1 MSKPILGIDSETVN
15 DNDGHARCVLVAC
28 SDGTHIANERG
39 ITTAAALRYIT
50 RRNGEL
56 WTFFGD
62 YDVNFWVRDMPF
74 TRLDRLRRTGWC
86 TWDNWRVHHIPR
98 RVFEVWDLSTEPHRY
113 AKIFDAYPFV
123 QSSFVAWLESWQLAD
138 AATIARIRAMKERRG
153 EFSKL
158 SRAKI
163 LAYTQDE
170 VRLIAAGVE
179 VLKERVRRGGYAP
192 SQWLGPGAVAAHAM
206 RKLGVKDC
214 MPETE
219 HDAAQAAYFGGRIE
233 TARIGIVPGPLH
245 YYDITS
251 AYPAA
256 MVNLPCFAHGR
267 WVRVRNRTPNTKNAL
282 CFVRWKPRGNALPV
296 WGPFPVR
303 PKVGSSLRY
312 YAQGSGWYWYWEVSP
327 WLASPDFELQVGLTY
342 EWRQTCRHKPFA
354 WIADLFKT
362 RATLKAHGDPAE
374 YALKL
379 VLNSVYGKLAQKV
392 GAKPFYCAAWA
403 GLITA
408 QTRARLS
415 QVLVARPE
423 SVVLVATD
431 GVLCTKPVPGLLKP
445 GLGGWTLDGVFGSA
459 DVWQPGFYVLEAG
472 KLRTR
477 GYSRVDVEPG
487 DIRRAYRAHG
497 LQATVPLVKEHIVG
511 YRLATARGT
520 LADFC
525 RWVRAETELSLN
537 PLPRR
542 WLGEKVRRSE
552 MYTTTAPLSLDFERH
567 CGVPLLER
575 DTLSDLVEDG
585 CPDGFTRD

>member
-1 MSKPILGIDSETVN
+1 MKTILGIDSETVN
-15 DNDGHARCVLVAC
+15 DADGRARCVLVAC

-39 ITTAAALRYIT
+39 ISTDAALRYIT
-50 RRNGEL
+50 RRDGEL

-74 TRLDRLRRTGWC
+74 TVLDRLRRTAWC
-86 TWDNWRVHHIPR
+86 RWDHWRIHHIPR
-98 RVFEVWDLSTEPHRY
+98 RVFEVWDMRTDPPRY

-123 QSSFVAWLESWQLAD
+123 QSSFVAWIESWQLCD
-138 AATIARIRAMKERRG
+138 AATVARIRGMKERRG

-192 SQWLGPGAVAAHAM
+192 AQWLGPGAVAAHAM
-206 RKLGVKDC
+206 RKHGVKDC

-219 HDAAQAAYFGGRIE
+219 HPMAQRAYYGGRIE

-245 YYDITS
+245 YYDIAS

-256 MVNLPCFAHGR
+256 MITLPCFAHGK
-267 WVRVRNRTPNTKNAL
+267 WTRVRKVKPWRVAL
-282 CFVRWKPRGNALPV
+282 MYASWMFRGDTLPEYA
-296 WGPFPVR
+296 PFPTR
-303 PKVGSSLRY
+303 PKAGSSLRY
-312 YAQGSGWYWYWEVSP
+312 YAQGAGWYWYDEVYP
-327 WLASPDFELQVGLTY
+327 WLFSPDFQIECGLTF
-342 EWRQTCRHKPFA
+342 EWRQSCTHKPFA
-354 WIADLFKT
+354 WIADLYAE
-362 RATLKAHGDPAE
+362 RARMKAAGDPAE

-392 GAKPFYCAAWA
+392 GSKPFYCAEWA

-408 QTRARLS
+408 RTRARLAR
-415 QVLVARPE
+415 VLVRAPK

-431 GVLCTKPVPGLLKP
+431 GVLCEKPIPGLLSP

-477 GYSRVDVEPG
+477 GYSRVDVDPG
-487 DIRRAYRAHG
+487 DIRRAYRENG
-497 LQATVPLVKEHIVG
+497 LQATVPLTKEHIVG

-520 LADFC
+520 LADYC
-525 RWVRAETELSLN
+525 RWVRAETDLSLN

-542 WLGEKVRRSE
+542 WLGPKIREREAYR
-552 MYTTTAPLSLDFERH
+552 TTAPLSLDFERQF
-567 CGVPLLER
+567 GVPLLER
-575 DTLSDLVEDG
+575 DALSDFVEDG